1 MRFALAIFVA
11 HRFQINV
18 AKELIRSA
26 VFACA
31 QTMWLRE
38 AGFTQ
43 DIHMNHYSKYVTH
56 ILLLVTAL
64 WLPTGTASAV
74 LVTELVDFATPDDSE
89 LNLFGLTGTLNTL
102 AQGLGAVD
110 CGSTGTSVQGY
121 IRAAVTLDIV
131 QGETAQLVGVE
142 FLGSSLQQEDIS
154 LYYDVPNTTR
164 RVTFSTSNLGFS
176 VAFDNNSTGTPISG
190 QFSTIPIYPGSF
202 DMVQNGGTAKVEI
215 TNRPPAVQNLLA
227 NPATSIYGLPSGGS
241 GYDQGYLTLY
251 PPNQFTE
258 FYEMVLE
265 LPLDY
270 QQVVYTGTG
279 LPVTLNYTGSLIL
292 YSELPRLTVNV
303 PEPSALML
311 SCLSLVPL
319 LSRRLKRTG

>member
-1 MRFALAIFVA
+1 MK
-11 HRFQINV
+11 QI
-18 AKELIRSA
+18 
-26 VFACA
+26 
-31 QTMWLRE
+31 
-38 AGFTQ
+38 
-43 DIHMNHYSKYVTH
+43 SKFITH
-56 ILLLVTAL
+56 LLLLIATF
-64 WLPTGTASAV
+64 WLPANLASAV
-74 LVTELVDFATPDDSE
+74 IVTEIVDFVTPDDSE
-89 LNLFGLTGTLNTL
+89 LNLLGITGTLNTL

-110 CGSTGTSVQGY
+110 CGTTGTSVQGY

-131 QGETAQLVGVE
+131 QGETAQLVSVD
-142 FLGSSLQQEDIS
+142 FLSSGLQQEDIS
-154 LYYDVPNTTR
+154 LFYDVPNTTR
-164 RVTFSTSNLGFS
+164 RVTFSTSNLGFG
-176 VAFDNNSTGTPISG
+176 VDFEDNSTGTPIGG
-190 QFSTIPIYPGSF
+190 QFSTIPTYPGSF

-215 TNRPPAVQNLLA
+215 TNRPPKVQSLLV

-303 PEPSALML
+303 PEPTALML
-311 SCLSLVPL
+311 SCLGLIPL